1 MNIFEKLQHIQCE
14 IKAPKNLFNSY
25 GKYKYRNAEGIQEAL
40 KPYLEKYKCTL
51 IFNDQV
57 EAVGDRIF
65 LKTNAILYDVEH
77 DNGEGQDGLGVV
89 AYAEIDK
96 HAGMCADQATGCA
109 SSYARKYALNAL
121 LLLDDTKDT
130 DSDEFHEE
138 MEAKSKKSTNDA
150 QITEAQLGLIKSE
163 MLKKGIKEEAI
174 LKRYE
179 VASLNDLSKD
189 QASKCITSLKNS
201 KKAE

>member
-51 IFNDQV
+51 VFNDYV

-77 DNGEGQDGLGVV
+77 DNGEGQDGLG
-89 AYAEIDK
+89 
-96 HAGMCADQATGCA
+96 MCADQETGCA

-121 LLLDDTKDT
+121 LLLDDTKDA

-138 MEAKSKKSTNDA
+138 LEAKSKKGDA